1 MLLSKVRTTI
11 PSKINLLS
19 IMFLLLLFAASASAT
34 PIVQLKLLIITTG
47 SAEQD
52 QGLDLIDD
60 MLDEMGVPYDVLDAT
75 QTTLTTDLLVTN
87 SQGNY
92 NGIILTDSSLYNW
105 GSGSVNGS
113 AFTLDEWKIL
123 HAYERDYQVRE
134 SVLSGYPMSGEYFR
148 VTYDLDYGMDMTS
161 MSAGF
166 SFTGV
171 WQLANNNDIFEYV
184 NKTNNL
190 QITDYTIATHP
201 NFDPDGPVV
210 TPLLTDKTSGKI
222 MISTLVY
229 ADGRQVLFSSITNA
243 KYLLYSQVLNY
254 EFLNFATQGVFIG
267 SRYIYLAAHIDDVFI
282 HDELWNPATNT
293 TTGEKR
299 YRNSAHDIDN
309 IVRENSKFMDQYT
322 NLKNFKLDLA
332 FNGVGAAQASPSPV
346 SLISTT
352 ALSINSVDQDSNQTG
367 GNKINVGTSSSMRE
381 HGLLQF
387 ELPDEISNNAAIATL
402 KLTTKKVKG
411 GTEEST
417 GSICLMIET
426 WTNEATWN
434 ARNAANAWLSSGG
447 SFDPNYCIVYT
458 VNRNRINLNIT
469 SLINHWRTTNLPTFD
484 LLIMADSGT
493 LIKVFTSEEKKES
506 KHPNLKISF
515 AANEPLTDA
524 IVTNRNEFRFLNHT
538 FTHRDMYKSSGATY
552 DIAFQ
557 EINDNIEVWQR
568 LGFPEFTTA
577 TQTLVT
583 GNNSG
588 LEDSEGSNQASSIFV
603 DYPEGH
609 NPALFD
615 SMMDLGI
622 RYMASDISRPNQDIP
637 SYVPETDILLL
648 PRYPTS
654 LFYNVTTP
662 EELTDEYNY
671 IFYERHIDAGD
682 NPCTISGAICQP
694 RNYSEILAAE
704 AQTTFRHMLTF
715 RPWPHYFHAT
725 NLHDYG
731 NGDTLQYDWLYAVT
745 DYFNQLLNLP
755 IINMDYYSIGVM
767 VEEKLAA
774 QKANLRGTWDRNN
787 NTVSLIADDAIKGR
801 ITGIAGGDF
810 YGGQHLITTDIDNLG
825 RTFIVDQANE

>member
-1 MLLSKVRTTI
+1 MRLSKVRTII

-19 IMFLLLLFAASASAT
+19 IMFLLYLFAASAT
-34 PIVQLKLLIITTG
+34 PIVQLKLLVITTG

-166 SFTGV
+166 AFTGV
-171 WQLANNNDIFEYV
+171 WQLTNNNDIFEYV
-184 NKTNNL
+184 NKTSHL
-190 QITDYTIATHP
+190 PITDYTIATHP

-210 TPLLTDKTSGKI
+210 TPLLTDKASGKI

-229 ADGRQVLFSSITNA
+229 ADGRQVLFSSISNA
-243 KYLLYSQVLNY
+243 WYLLYSQVLNY

-282 HDELWNPATNT
+282 HDELWNPETNT
-293 TTGEKR
+293 TTEEKR
-299 YRNSAHDIDN
+299 YRNSAHDIEN
-309 IVRENSKFMDQYT
+309 IVSANNKF
-322 NLKNFKLDLA
+322 KNKYHNQKSFKLDLA
-332 FNGVGAAQASPSPV
+332 FNGSGAAQVLPSPE
-346 SLISTT
+346 SLDAVI
-352 ALSINSVDQDSNQTG
+352 ALSINSVTPNSNLSSDHKFKVT
-367 GNKINVGTSSSMRE
+367 TSTTKQER
-381 HGLLQF
+381 GLLQF
-387 ELPDEISNNAAIATL
+387 DYPSEIINLVASATL
-402 KLTTKKVKG
+402 TLTSETVIG
-411 GTEEST
+411 ST
-417 GSICLMIET
+417 GQSKGNICLITET
-426 WTNEATWN
+426 WTSQATWN
-434 ARNAANAWLSSGG
+434 NRNDGNNWQTMGG
-447 SFDPNYCIVYT
+447 SFAPDHCIPYT
-458 VNRNRINLNIT
+458 VNQNQINIDVT
-469 SLINHWRTTNLPTFD
+469 ALINHWKTTDSFTFS
-484 LLIMADSGT
+484 LIVIATSGADIEIYNSNT
-493 LIKVFTSEEKKES
+493 DIES
-506 KHPNLKISF
+506 RHPQVNIAFST
-515 AANEPLTDA
+515 NEPLTDA
-524 IVTNRNEFRFLNHT
+524 IVRHKDSFRFLNHT
-538 FTHRDMYKSSGATY
+538 FSHRDMYKSSRATY
-552 DIAFQ
+552 NIAFQ
-557 EINDNIEVWQR
+557 EINDNIGVWQR

-583 GNNSG
+583 GNHSG

-603 DYPEGH
+603 DYPEGR
-609 NPALFD
+609 NPALFE

-637 SYVPETDILLL
+637 SYVPETNILLL

-694 RNYSEILAAE
+694 RSYNEILAAE

-731 NGDTLQYDWLYAVT
+731 NGDSLQYDWLYAVT

-801 ITGIAGGDF
+801 MTGIAGGNF
-810 YGGQHLITTDIDNLG
+810 YGGQHLITTDINNHG
-825 RTFIVDQANE
+825 RTLIVDQANE